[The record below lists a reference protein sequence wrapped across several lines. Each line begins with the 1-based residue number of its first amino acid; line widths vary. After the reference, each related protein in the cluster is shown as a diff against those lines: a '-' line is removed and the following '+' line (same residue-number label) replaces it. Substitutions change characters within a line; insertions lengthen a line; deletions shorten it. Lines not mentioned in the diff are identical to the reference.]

1 MVYPRT
7 KVALVENHSKI
18 VYGARPS
25 PYKRPNTARS
35 PQRAL
40 PAGRSLPLSNE
51 KAKSG
56 VKVALRGLPTAPLQ
70 SPFGC
75 PSLRSAS
82 PLRAFIRSGTSPAIR
97 SKPLFSASGSLAPP
111 PPFKVSPLAI
121 SIRFE
126 LFGWLS
132 LLKRLRSIH
141 SAHLLS
147 SQSGGF
153 SLLCGFKL
161 VPLMRPYPSAP
172 QKAPSSEHDP
182 RRNGLG
188 GPIKRKRPCTSKL
201 NAGVLIRRA
210 QPGSLARRERGRRHC
225 PAIGD
230 PEAYIFSHIKVE
242 P

>member
-121 SIRFE
+121 LSALSFSDGFRSSNASA
-126 LFGWLS
+126 LFTPPTFWV
-132 LLKRLRSIH
+132 RSRAG
-141 SAHLLS
+141 SACFAVLS
-147 SQSGGF
+147 SC
-153 SLLCGFKL
+153 L
-161 VPLMRPYPSAP
+161 
-172 QKAPSSEHDP
+172 
-182 RRNGLG
+182 
-188 GPIKRKRPCTSKL
+188 
-201 NAGVLIRRA
+201 
-210 QPGSLARRERGRRHC
+210 
-225 PAIGD
+225 
-230 PEAYIFSHIKVE
+230 
-242 P
+242 